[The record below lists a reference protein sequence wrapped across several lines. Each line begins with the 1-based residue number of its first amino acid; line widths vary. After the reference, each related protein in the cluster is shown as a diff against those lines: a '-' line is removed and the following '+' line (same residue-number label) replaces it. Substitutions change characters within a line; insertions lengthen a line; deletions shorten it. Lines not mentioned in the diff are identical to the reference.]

1 MLTRYRVIYIVIFE
15 ILFYYYYFFV
25 KAVLDNIKQTISMV
39 KTKLSLLPLCNIY
52 VNTASESLAP
62 K

>member
-15 ILFYYYYFFV
+15 ILFYYYFFV